1 MDTNNIRS
9 EDCIAK
15 PIFIGEVNLYL
26 KERFKILDIEN
37 GQKVDNDSVQKVIN
51 YSFFKSFVFL
61 KKEKVAKLRKYID
74 EQTDE
79 INGKNENK
87 FQTEMILCKIIDLKP
102 KKFFMATKLFPE
114 YKKYFSLNSFRR
126 HYTMINSILN
136 EK

>member
-1 MDTNNIRS
+1 MDTNNLRT

-51 YSFFKSFVFL
+51 YSFFKSLLFL
-61 KKEKVAKLRKYID
+61 KKEKVAELRKYID

-79 INGKNENK
+79 INCKNENK
-87 FQTEMILCKIIDLKP
+87 FQTEMILCKIIDLNP
-102 KKFFMATKLFPE
+102 KTFLMATKLFPE
-114 YKKYFSLNSFRR
+114 YKKYFSLNCFRR

>member
-1 MDTNNIRS
+1 MNTNNLRT

-61 KKEKVAKLRKYID
+61 KKEKVAELRKYID

-79 INGKNENK
+79 INCKNENK

-102 KKFFMATKLFPE
+102 KTFLSKCYVSLLGYFSQATKM
-114 YKKYFSLNSFRR
+114 R
-126 HYTMINSILN
+126 ILTPYPFLS
-136 EK
+136 